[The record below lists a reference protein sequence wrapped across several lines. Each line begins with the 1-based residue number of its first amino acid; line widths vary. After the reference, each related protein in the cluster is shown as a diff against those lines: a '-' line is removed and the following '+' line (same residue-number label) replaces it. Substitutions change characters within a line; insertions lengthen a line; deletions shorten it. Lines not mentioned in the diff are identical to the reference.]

1 MEWIFINLSDIA
13 RKQSG
18 NVNYIAQ
25 FRKLV
30 FGFQNGKFK
39 IYICRPMDSK
49 TIQ

>member
-1 MEWIFINLSDIA
+1 MEIIFISPLGIA
-13 RKQSG
+13 RKQSSH
-18 NVNYIAQ
+18 VNYIAQ

-30 FGFQNGKFK
+30 LLFQNGKFK